1 MKKIKPKVKAPI
13 EDVVA
18 IVEPVIVPVV
28 EEPKQTDVFTAKVL
42 RQANNPQWVY
52 CTAVGRDLGCIHV
65 AIPRRLTQK
74 LVNKNI
80 QVEAI
85 TDQSGTSYRYV
96 EGQPH

>member
-1 MKKIKPKVKAPI
+1 MKKRPKVKAPVQ
-13 EDVVA
+13 EVEAV
-18 IVEPVIVPVV
+18 VEPVIIPVV

-80 QVEAI
+80 EVEAI

-96 EGQPH
+96 AGQAH

>member
-1 MKKIKPKVKAPI
+1 MKKRPKVKAPI
-13 EDVVA
+13 EDVEA
-18 IVEPVIVPVV
+18 IIEPVIVPVV
-28 EEPKQTDVFTAKVL
+28 DEPEQTDVFTAKVL

-65 AIPRRLTQK
+65 AIPRSLTKK

-80 QVEAI
+80 EVEAI

-96 EGQPH
+96 AGQSH

>member
-1 MKKIKPKVKAPI
+1 MKKMKPKIKAPAQ
-13 EDVVA
+13 EA
-18 IVEPVIVPVV
+18 AVEPVIIPAV
-28 EEPKQTDVFTAKVL
+28 EDPKQTDVFTAKVL

-80 QVEAI
+80 EVEAI

-96 EGQPH
+96 AGQAH

>member
-1 MKKIKPKVKAPI
+1 MKKRPKVKASI
-13 EDVVA
+13 KDVEAV
-18 IVEPVIVPVV
+18 VEPVIVPVAD
-28 EEPKQTDVFTAKVL
+28 EPEQTDVFTAKVL

-80 QVEAI
+80 EVEAI

-96 EGQPH
+96 AGQSH

>member
-13 EDVVA
+13 DEVVA
-18 IVEPVIVPVV
+18 IVESEIVPAI
-28 EEPKQTDVFTAKVL
+28 EEPKQTDIFAAKVL